1 MSFARTLFPAPD
13 VRLFGRARAVTGGYW
28 SSLPIAA
35 HVAAAPWNA
44 LLRNGDQRRPPR
56 HIRRARPPPNTVTA
70 PRASP
75 RRSSRLRAAR
85 QQEREV
91 ATDRQR
97 RPVAPGRHAIVTD
110 RPVPSGASWPSFNQ
124 APQYQVFR
132 PPMARPVV
140 PRMVS
145 TAPARIKM
153 IPIVHRIEMPNT
165 EPKNQQDDTQNDP
178 GRSGLT
184 ATRGPAPR
192 SNRSEYVTEPLN
204 AKHDRAHRP
213 SVRGACHHGGTAP
226 W

>member
-1 MSFARTLFPAPD
+1 MSRPHPGMRCCATGISEGLQYTSGGPGHRPIQSQLLEHHPGGQAGCGRPGNRSAKSPPIGSVDQWHRVGTRSSPIGRFRR
-13 VRLFGRARAVTGGYW
+13 VRAG
-28 SSLPIAA
+28 
-35 HVAAAPWNA
+35 
-44 LLRNGDQRRPPR
+44 
-56 HIRRARPPPNTVTA
+56 
-70 PRASP
+70 
-75 RRSSRLRAAR
+75 RRS
-85 QQEREV
+85 
-91 ATDRQR
+91 T
-97 RPVAPGRHAIVTD
+97 RHLST
-110 RPVPSGASWPSFNQ
+110 RF
-124 APQYQVFR
+124 FR

-165 EPKNQQDDTQNDP
+165 EPKNQQDDTQNDH
-178 GRSGLT
+178 GRSSLT